1 MSSLPPSPTSVP
13 TVEPPKPATV
23 LVIDDDPMVLQ
34 ALVILLEDHGFG
46 VLVATDGVQG
56 HDLYRQHRPDIV
68 VTDIIM
74 PEKEGVELT
83 RELRREFP
91 AAKIV
96 AMSGGGRMGNS
107 DYVAIAKGLGAD
119 AGLYKPFDDDEFIA
133 TLRSLLQPATP
144 SAQNT
149 AA

>member
-1 MSSLPPSPTSVP
+1 
-13 TVEPPKPATV
+13 
-23 LVIDDDPMVLQ
+23 MVLQ
-34 ALVILLEDHGFG
+34 TLVILLQDHGFG
-46 VLVATDGVQG
+46 VLVATDGAQG

-91 AAKIV
+91 EAKII
-96 AMSGGGRMGNS
+96 AMSGGGRMGTS
-107 DYVAIAKGLGAD
+107 DYVAIARGLGAD
-119 AGLYKPFDDDEFIA
+119 AGLYKPFGDDEFIA

-144 SAQNT
+144 STQNT